1 MTTADLSSAGP
12 RFGGAAGAATLRLSR
27 TLVAAAVATMMI
39 VVDLISFSQLIFSG
53 PLAEC
58 RAAGV
63 SAMLAA
69 YMAGSLVF
77 LALRRDVVISLSFFG
92 AAAIV
97 QAAIAAAVAEQ
108 LRAAGVTD
116 PDTVGPIVLV
126 TCGLSTAFTGL
137 VFALLGTLRASL
149 LAQLLPF
156 PVLMGFLAGVGLLL
170 LRSGVQIG
178 AQVAD
183 PLGALLG
190 GLLGDLGPAAVAPI
204 DPGALGRVGLTLA
217 IGVCAFYLPRRRA
230 HWTTYPAVILTSLLV
245 VHLGLAWQ
253 GLGPAAAQAA
263 GWLIDPLP
271 PGSLLRL
278 PAIGHLASFDPAL
291 MLPILP
297 KIVTYVV
304 VAVIVQILYVV
315 SVELDLRREFN
326 VDRVFVA
333 SGWANMLGSLFGSP
347 VMGFDRTSTL
357 LLHNIGG
364 GRWLGRWLTLAA
376 MAALLVFGAGIIALL
391 PRPLAGGALVAL
403 GLGHLTN
410 LALAGRAFLRWE
422 IAIAL
427 VVCAAT
433 ALFGATVG
441 FLVGVVMAMLIFAVQ
456 YAQIPAVRRSLS
468 GAERRSSVIRAP
480 DTAERLRV
488 AGARTRIYALQG
500 YLFFLNAQ
508 AIHRRVAAE
517 STGESTGESA
527 GETAAGAADL
537 RVLILD
543 FRDCVGLDSSALVA
557 FRKIGQRAEQRGF
570 DVLLVHLGPTVLR
583 QVARSRLTANA
594 RIRILDTLDAALREA
609 EDTLLSETGTAGTDE
624 VAPFARHVA
633 DRLGCAFGPADF
645 APYLAV
651 RDLAAGETLMRQGEA
666 ADALYFLERGVVSIE
681 MSLPGRP
688 NLRLRTTTAGTVIG
702 EIALVQG
709 GRRTATALAE
719 SPCRVVGLDRAA
731 LARMEAERPDLALTF
746 QRFLI
751 LELAGKLVDTNRLLE
766 VELQ

>member
-12 RFGGAAGAATLRLSR
+12 GSGGVAGAATLRLSR
-27 TLVAAAVATMMI
+27 TVVAAAVATMMI

-116 PDTVGPIVLV
+116 PDSVGPIVLV
-126 TCGLSTAFTGL
+126 TCGLSTAITGL

-178 AQVAD
+178 AQLAD
-183 PLGALLG
+183 PLGALVGALVG
-190 GLLGDLGPAAVAPI
+190 ALFGDLGPAAFAPI
-204 DPGALGRVGLTLA
+204 DPGALGRVGLTLG

-253 GLGPAAAQAA
+253 GLGPAAAQAG

-271 PGSLLRL
+271 PGSLLRV

-333 SGWANMLGSLFGSP
+333 SGVANLLGSLFGSP

-357 LLHNIGG
+357 QLHNIGG

-456 YAQIPAVRRSLS
+456 YAQIPALRRVLT

-480 DTAERLRV
+480 DTAERLRA
-488 AGARTRIYALQG
+488 AGTRTRIYALQG

-508 AIHRRVAAE
+508 AIHRRVVAE
-517 STGESTGESA
+517 STGEST
-527 GETAAGAADL
+527 AGAADL

-633 DRLGCAFGPADF
+633 DRLGCAVGPADF